1 MSQRIV
7 IRGGTVAD
15 GGGGSVQAGDVV
27 LEGDRIAGIVPPG
40 TPIDGDEI
48 DATGM
53 VVAPGFVNVLS
64 HAYYSLQLDPRGLS
78 DLRQGVTTL
87 GFGEGWRRR
96 WKRSRPAGSP
106 STWPVSWA
114 RTTCV
119 SSRPRT
125 TTAR

>member
-15 GGGGSVQAGDVV
+15 GSGGSLQAGGVV
-27 LEGDRIAGIVPPG
+27 LESDRLTGIVPPG

-87 GFGEGWRRR
+87 VFGEGWSLGPCSEQMIRQAAQDAPDGVR
-96 WKRSRPAGSP
+96 GGG
-106 STWPVSWA
+106 
-114 RTTCV
+114 
-119 SSRPRT
+119 PRL
-125 TTAR
+125 AP